1 METLK
6 KWGFIIFIGLI
17 FGFAYIAFYN
27 YRALGEMISKFPP
40 GIVIAYLLG
49 VLSTDYYHKKFG
61 KSKEKKS
68 SKLKQNN
75 TKPANQEPKS

>member
-17 FGFAYIAFYN
+17 LGFAYIAFYN
-27 YRALGEMISKFPP
+27 YRALGEMISKLPS
-40 GIVIAYLLG
+40 GIVIAYFLG

-61 KSKEKKS
+61 KSKKKKS
-68 SKLKQNN
+68 SKQKQNN
-75 TKPANQEPKS
+75 TKPANQESKS